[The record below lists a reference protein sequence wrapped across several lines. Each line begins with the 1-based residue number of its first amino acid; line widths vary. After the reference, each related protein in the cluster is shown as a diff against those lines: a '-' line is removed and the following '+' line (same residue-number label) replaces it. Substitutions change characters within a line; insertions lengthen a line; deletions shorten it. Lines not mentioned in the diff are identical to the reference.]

1 MLAGKCGVAGL
12 RSGGAIEVQSCAI
25 VLVETGGN
33 PRLSDHGN
41 PLCAG
46 MT

>member
-1 MLAGKCGVAGL
+1 MLAGKRGVAGL
-12 RSGGAIEVQSCAI
+12 SGGGAIEGQSCAM

-33 PRLSDHGN
+33 PRLSDQGN